1 MDKITTDT
9 LELRVVLDRLKG
21 FLYTDCAK
29 GFVDTAA
36 PFQNINEVEKSYNE
50 LAELNVALAS
60 DVLFQIADYSQLE
73 EYFSKI
79 APLNSYL
86 IGEDFTGVANSLTV
100 LSRLKKLISTEEIF
114 KELPLLVA
122 GLKDIGDYSE
132 FHLLLKDSIDESG
145 DILDTASFELSNVR
159 EKISNLK
166 TKVRSLIDSIMKEKS
181 LEGVLQDD
189 IVSIREDRFV
199 FAVKSERHKDLPGI
213 IHGRSQTLQTAFIEP
228 LELVNIN
235 NDLAILR
242 KEEKEEEI
250 KVLKNLTSH
259 FKVFEDDLL
268 RDESVIVWLD
278 LLLAKARLMD
288 YTSAIV
294 PDVFDATGNSEV
306 RLLKARH
313 PVLLLNELG
322 SASNHH
328 VIPIDIILREDVR
341 ALIVSGANAGGKTVA
356 LKSLGLITLM
366 CWFALPVPVDEG
378 SKIVLFKKIYSDIGD
393 TQDLTMELST
403 YTGHLKRI
411 NTILENADSSTL
423 ILLDEIGTG
432 TDPSEGGA
440 MALALIEEFLIRG
453 ARLAVTTHLNII
465 KAHGSRDDR
474 FLNATVVF
482 DDKTMSPRYV
492 IEYGVPGLSM
502 GITVAES
509 LGFHKNVINR
519 ARNILKGDESFF
531 VETLTNL
538 KTEMD
543 EVRAL
548 KEKLKETESK
558 KAAQLKMLTDQKSEL
573 KKKLKKSF
581 DDKLKKV
588 ELELSDI
595 LKNVK
600 ASKKTADLNALK
612 VEKEKLKDLKAS
624 MKVVVK
630 SDYVPVKDDVV
641 TIGGEGKELI
651 VLKVNS
657 KNKTADVKG
666 GIMKMT
672 IKWTELVKVKKTPS
686 IPSKSAIQ
694 AMGISSY
701 SSGSDDSR
709 GTMEIK
715 VIGKRVDEAINEIEP
730 FLDNAH
736 VNGMISVDI
745 IHGVGTGALK
755 KAIHEYLALN
765 PVVSSFKLK
774 TEQSGGEGVTEVKLK

>member
-9 LELRVVLDRLKG
+9 LELGVVLDRLKG

-29 GFVDTAA
+29 NFIGTAV
-36 PFQNINEVEKSYNE
+36 PFQNITEVKKSYNE
-50 LAELNVALAS
+50 LTELNVVLDS
-60 DVLFQIADYSQLE
+60 DVKFDISNYSQVD

-79 APLNSYL
+79 APSNSYL
-86 IGEDFTGVANSLTV
+86 LGEDFSSVARSLKV
-100 LSRLKKLISTEEIF
+100 LSQLKRLISVEEIF
-114 KELPLLVA
+114 KELPLIVA

-132 FHLLLKDSIDESG
+132 FHLLLKDSVNDTG
-145 DILDTASFELSNVR
+145 DILDTASFELANVR
-159 EKISNLK
+159 EKINGLK
-166 TKVRSLIDSIMKEKS
+166 TRVRSLIDSIMKEKS

-199 FAVKSERHKDLPGI
+199 FAVKAERHKDLPGI

-235 NDLAILR
+235 NDLLILK

-250 KVLKNLTSH
+250 KVLKKLTDH
-259 FKVFEDDLL
+259 FRLLEMDLL
-268 RDESVIVWLD
+268 KDESIIVWLD
-278 LLLAKARLMD
+278 MLLAKARFMD
-288 YTSAIV
+288 YLNAIV
-294 PDVFDATGNSEV
+294 PDVYDGGSGEV

-313 PVLLLNELG
+313 PVLMLNEL
-322 SASNHH
+322 SNYSNHP
-328 VIPIDIILREDVR
+328 VIPIDIILREDVK

-366 CWFALPVPVDEG
+366 CWFALPVPVEEG
-378 SKIVLFKKIYSDIGD
+378 SKVVLFNKIFSDIGD

-482 DDKTMSPRYV
+482 DDRTMTPRYV

-509 LGFHKNVINR
+509 LGFHKNVIER
-519 ARNILKGDESFF
+519 AKNILKGDESFF

-543 EVRAL
+543 EVREL
-548 KEKLKETESK
+548 KEKLTSLESK
-558 KAAQLKMLTDQKSEL
+558 KTAQLKILTDQKSEL

-581 DDKLKKV
+581 EEKLKKV
-588 ELELSDI
+588 EAELADI

-612 VEKEKLKDLKAS
+612 TEKEKLKTLKSS
-624 MKVVVK
+624 MKETVK
-630 SDYVPVKDDVV
+630 SDFVPRKDDLV
-641 TIGGEGKELI
+641 TVGGEGKELT
-651 VLKVNS
+651 VLKVNE
-657 KNKTADVKG
+657 KNRTADVKG

-672 IKWTELVKVKKTPS
+672 IKWTELVPVKKVKNL
-686 IPSKSAIQ
+686 PSKKTIQ
-694 AMGISSY
+694 TMGISSY
-701 SSGSDDSR
+701 ETESGDGQS
-709 GTMEIK
+709 TMEIK
-715 VIGKRVDEAINEIEP
+715 VIGKRVDEALETIEP

-745 IHGVGTGALK
+745 IHGLGTGALK
-755 KAIHEYLALN
+755 KAIHEYLATN